1 MNICI
6 KKQLIGIGL
15 GVIGAFSGSV
25 LSLDKVDADKPLQES
40 QMSKGSIRTAHQEG
54 LLLV

>member
-6 KKQLIGIGL
+6 KKQLIGIGF
-15 GVIGAFSGSV
+15 GVIGAFSGPV
-25 LSLDKVDADKPLQES
+25 LSLDMVDADKPLQES
-40 QMSKGSIRTAHQEG
+40 QMSKGSIRIAHQEG